1 MTLPGLQLTISDQ
14 LAEAGVSVTL
24 GIVRAR
30 VEVRDGGDELGSL
43 LDEVAETRKA
53 ALGEAPA
60 SQVPQIAATRQ
71 AYKKLGKDPSRYRP
85 SAEALTRRVLQG
97 KGLFRVSNVV
107 DVNNLVSLET
117 GHCAGTYDLDR
128 LAPPVLLRA
137 GTAGES
143 YEAIGRGPLN
153 IEGLP
158 LLADA
163 TGPFGSPTSDSERSK
178 IGPETRSLLMVVYGF
193 GSEADVAVPLERTF
207 GLLERY
213 CAAQD
218 IERTIVAGTA

>member
-1 MTLPGLQLTISDQ
+1 MTVPKITISDRI
-14 LAEAGVSVTL
+14 AGAGVVVTL

-30 VEVRDGGDELGSL
+30 VQVREGDEALGSL
-43 LDEVAETRKA
+43 LDEVAERRKA
-53 ALGEAPA
+53 EMGDAPA

-71 AYKKLGKDPSRYRP
+71 AYKTLGKDPSRYRP

-97 KGLFRVSNVV
+97 KGLFRVNNVV

-128 LAPPVLLRA
+128 LAAPVVLRA
-137 GTAGES
+137 GAAGES

-163 TGPFGSPTSDSERSK
+163 HGPFGSPTSDSERTK
-178 IGPETRSLLMVVYGF
+178 IGFDTTSLLMVLYGF
-193 GSEADVAVPLERTF
+193 GGEADVSAVLERTL
-207 GLLERY
+207 GLLELY
-213 CAAQD
+213 CAAED
-218 IERTIVAGTA
+218 VEHTIVARSA